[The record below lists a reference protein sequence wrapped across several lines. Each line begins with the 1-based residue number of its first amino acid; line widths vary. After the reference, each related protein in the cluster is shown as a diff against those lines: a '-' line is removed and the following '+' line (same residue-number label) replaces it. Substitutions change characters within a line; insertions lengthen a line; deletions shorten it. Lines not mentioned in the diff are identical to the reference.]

1 MLLCV
6 VRECVVATVRL
17 CVVCTNDESVDGL
30 GVCGRRCGGGGGGGV
45 GGGAL
50 ELAAHLGDRLLDKE
64 RALVERLAQ
73 PLDRHVAHLD
83 ALERG
88 VQLLCMR
95 VCVCVCHGER
105 EMGVKAVTNSTDAA
119 QLALE
124 LLHGRSLGRV
134 ALPRGFRAHRRR
146 PI

>member
-1 MLLCV
+1 MV
-6 VRECVVATVRL
+6 
-17 CVVCTNDESVDGL
+17 CVVCTNDESVDGVA
-30 GVCGRRCGGGGGGGV
+30 VCGGSSCGGV
-45 GGGAL
+45 GGAL

-73 PLDRHVAHLD
+73 PLDCHVAHLD

-95 VCVCVCHGER
+95 VCVCHGER